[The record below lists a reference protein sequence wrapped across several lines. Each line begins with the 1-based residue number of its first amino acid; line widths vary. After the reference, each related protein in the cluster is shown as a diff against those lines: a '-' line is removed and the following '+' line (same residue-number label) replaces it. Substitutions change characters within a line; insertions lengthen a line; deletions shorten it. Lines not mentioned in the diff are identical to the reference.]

1 MTIIHK
7 ASLAMLFCCVVT
19 AASAGEVDP
28 QLEAQIAGMADSD
41 DTAVIVRFDESLDML
56 EFRKVFARQLI
67 AMYPDPHERKLHR
80 DALKRALL
88 VQQLQQLSS
97 VSSQALE
104 SWLASRG
111 ISIDRSLW
119 AINALAVTVPAEL
132 VDDLA
137 AFPGVSSVSSDA
149 VVQGPGPGTAPS
161 SPTYYNLD
169 AIGAASLWNL
179 GYTGVGTVVAT
190 MDTGVDISHPDI
202 APGYRG
208 GSNSWFDAYGQNSSP
223 ADFTGHGTQVLGLI
237 VGGDAGGYQIGVAPE
252 AQWIAAKVFN
262 NANQATLSGLHAGF
276 QWVLDPDGDPMTDD
290 APDVVNNSWVLS
302 ATVGQCSQEFAT
314 DISMLREAGIAV
326 TYAGGNFGQK
336 PDTSVSP
343 ANDTGSLSVGATDDR
358 NRIDRGSSRG
368 PGACDGGIYPK
379 LVAPGISVLT
389 TDLMPGFYNV
399 VSGTSFSVAHVTGGM
414 ALLAG
419 AFPEATVSQLE
430 SALTQTATDLGE
442 TGPDNAYGNGLIDLA
457 AAYDWLAANGGG
469 GGPGGNPGELQFS
482 AASYSVGEGT
492 ATLSITVS
500 RTNGSNGDVSVDYA
514 TSDGSAA
521 AGQDYLATSGTVTFL
536 DGETTQSFA
545 VGIIDDADYEG
556 DETFAAVLSNA
567 TGGAL
572 LGNLDAATITI
583 TDNDAPP
590 PPPDT
595 DGDGIPDAT
604 DNCPLVPN
612 PGQQD
617 SDGDGI
623 GDACD
628 TSANAPPT
636 ANDDGGSVA
645 RGSGNSVRLNLT
657 GNDTD
662 DGSIDPDSIVIVS
675 QPDAASI
682 TVHNDGTGDVT
693 LTLANNSKKGRS
705 FIYTVN
711 DNLGVT
717 SNVATVDIAVK

>member
-1 MTIIHK
+1 MTIIDK
-7 ASLAMLFCCVVT
+7 VSLATFFCCAVT

-28 QLEAQIAGMADSD
+28 QLETQIATMADSD
-41 DTAVIVRFDESLDML
+41 ETAVIVRLDESLDML
-56 EFRKVFARQLI
+56 EFRKIFARQLI

-119 AINALAVTVPAEL
+119 AINALAVTVPAEII
-132 VDDLA
+132 DDLA
-137 AFPGVSSVSSDA
+137 AFPGVKLVSSDA
-149 VVQGPGPGTAPS
+149 VVQGPGPGTTPS

-169 AIGAASLWNL
+169 AIGAASLWDL

-190 MDTGVDISHPDI
+190 MDTGADISHPDL
-202 APGYRG
+202 ASGYRG
-208 GSNSWFDAYGQNSSP
+208 GDNSWFDAYGQNSSP

-237 VGGDAGGYQIGVAPE
+237 VAGDAGGYQIGVAPE
-252 AQWIAAKVFN
+252 AKWIAAKVFD

-302 ATVGQCSQEFAT
+302 STVGECNQEFAA
-314 DISMLREAGIAV
+314 DISLLRESGIAV
-326 TYAGGNFGQK
+326 TYSGGNFGQK
-336 PDTSVSP
+336 PGTSVSP
-343 ANDTGSLSVGATDDR
+343 ANDTGSLSIGATDDR
-358 NRIDRGSSRG
+358 NRVDRNSSRG

-379 LVAPGISVLT
+379 LVAPGSSVLT

-399 VSGTSFSVAHVTGGM
+399 VSGTSFSVAHVTGAM

-430 SALTQTATDLGE
+430 SALMQTATDLGDA
-442 TGPDNAYGNGLIDLA
+442 GPDNAYGNGLIDVA
-457 AAYDWLAANGGG
+457 AAYDWLGANGGG
-469 GGPGGNPGELQFS
+469 GGTGGNPGELQFS
-482 AASYSVGEGT
+482 ATGYSVGEGT
-492 ATLSITVS
+492 STLSVTVS
-500 RTNGSNGDVSVDYA
+500 RTNGSDGDVGVDYA

-521 AGQDYLATSGTVTFL
+521 AGQDFIASSGTLTLL

-545 VGIIDDADYEG
+545 IGIIDDPDYEG
-556 DETFAAVLSNA
+556 DETFSIALSNA

-572 LGNLDAATITI
+572 LGNPDAATVTI

-595 DGDGIPDAT
+595 DGDGIPDDV
-604 DNCPLVPN
+604 DNCPLDFN
-612 PGQQD
+612 PGQED

-628 TSANAPPT
+628 TSANAAPT
-636 ANDDGGSVA
+636 ANDDSGSVS

-657 GNDTD
+657 DNDTD

-675 QPDAASI
+675 QPDSASV

-693 LTLANNSKKGRS
+693 FTLDSNSKKRRS
-705 FIYTVN
+705 FTYTVN
-711 DNLGVT
+711 DNLGET
-717 SNVATVDIAVK
+717 SNVATADIAVK

>member
-1 MTIIHK
+1 MTIIDK
-7 ASLAMLFCCVVT
+7 VSLATFFCCAVT

-28 QLEAQIAGMADSD
+28 QLETQIATMADSD
-41 DTAVIVRFDESLDML
+41 ETAVIVRLDESLDML
-56 EFRKVFARQLI
+56 EFRKIFARQLI

-119 AINALAVTVPAEL
+119 AINALAVTVPAEII
-132 VDDLA
+132 DDLA
-137 AFPGVSSVSSDA
+137 AFPGVKLVSSDA
-149 VVQGPGPGTAPS
+149 VVQGPGPGTTPS

-169 AIGAASLWNL
+169 AIGAASLWDL

-190 MDTGVDISHPDI
+190 MDTGADISHPDL
-202 APGYRG
+202 ASGYRG
-208 GSNSWFDAYGQNSSP
+208 GDNSWFDAYGQNSSP

-237 VGGDAGGYQIGVAPE
+237 VAGDAGGYQIGVAPE
-252 AQWIAAKVFN
+252 AKWIAAKVFD

-302 ATVGQCSQEFAT
+302 STAGECNQEFAA
-314 DISMLREAGIAV
+314 DISLLRESGIAV
-326 TYAGGNFGQK
+326 TYSGGNFGQK
-336 PDTSVSP
+336 PGTSVSP
-343 ANDTGSLSVGATDDR
+343 ANDTGSLSIGATDDR
-358 NRIDRGSSRG
+358 NRVDRNSSRG

-389 TDLMPGFYNV
+389 TEPMPGFYNV
-399 VSGTSFSVAHVTGGM
+399 VSGTSFSVAHVTGAM

-430 SALTQTATDLGE
+430 SALMQTATDLGDA
-442 TGPDNAYGNGLIDLA
+442 GPDNAYGNGLIDVA
-457 AAYDWLAANGGG
+457 AAYDWLGANGGG
-469 GGPGGNPGELQFS
+469 GGTGGNPGELQFS
-482 AASYSVGEGT
+482 ATGYSVGEGT
-492 ATLSITVS
+492 STLSVTVS
-500 RTNGSNGDVSVDYA
+500 RTNGSDGDVGVDYA

-521 AGQDYLATSGTVTFL
+521 AGQDFIASSGTLTLL

-545 VGIIDDADYEG
+545 IGIIDDPDYEG
-556 DETFAAVLSNA
+556 DETFSIALSNA

-572 LGNLDAATITI
+572 LGNPDAATVTI

-595 DGDGIPDAT
+595 DGDGIPDDV
-604 DNCPLVPN
+604 DNCPLDFN
-612 PGQQD
+612 PGQED

-628 TSANAPPT
+628 TSANAAPT
-636 ANDDGGSVA
+636 ANDDSGSVS

-657 GNDTD
+657 DNDTD

-675 QPDAASI
+675 QPDSASV

-693 LTLANNSKKGRS
+693 FTLDSNSKKRRS
-705 FIYTVN
+705 FTYTVN
-711 DNLGVT
+711 DNLGET
-717 SNVATVDIAVK
+717 SNVATADIAVN